1 MRLWRRVGLI
11 LVIGLL
17 ALLVW
22 ASLSGLVREV
32 TRFRRVLLGW
42 SRVIRIE
49 IAVELDAPAGE
60 TG

>member
-1 MRLWRRVGLI
+1 
-11 LVIGLL
+11 
-17 ALLVW
+17 
-22 ASLSGLVREV
+22 VREV